1 MKTAKI
7 HDQKGFTVLELLIST
22 VVFGVLLLIV
32 SVAIVGLTRN
42 FYRGVNKS
50 KTQEAARTVS
60 EQIAKAIQYS
70 KTPPQQLTS
79 AGDVQAWCIANT
91 RYAFVESRQL
101 GTGAGQIPAV
111 LVRGPSCT
119 NPSSPLTRGANEVE
133 MIGEG
138 MRIANL
144 EILPDSTMPGTT
156 GEVYSVRVRVVLG
169 EDDLVCSP
177 GAGDCGATTLST
189 NLTATDLSCKQ
200 FAGSQFCAVAEY
212 SAIVVRRL

>member
-1 MKTAKI
+1 MKVIKVRG
-7 HDQKGFTVLELLIST
+7 QKGFTVLELLIST

-50 KTQEAARTVS
+50 KTQETARTIS

-70 KTPPQQLTS
+70 KTLPQSLPS
-79 AGDVQAWCIANT
+79 AGSPPNTVQGWCISNT

-101 GTGAGQIPAV
+101 GTGAGQSPAV
-111 LVRGPSCT
+111 LVRGPTCS
-119 NPSSPLTRGANEVE
+119 NPAAPLTRGANETE
-133 MIGEG
+133 MMGEG
-138 MRIANL
+138 MRLANL
-144 EILPDSTMPGTT
+144 EITPDST
-156 GEVYSVRVRVVLG
+156 GEVWSVRVRVVMG

-177 GAGDCGATTLST
+177 SAGDCAATTTST
-189 NLTATDLSCKQ
+189 NQTATDLACKQ